1 MSLSFYLPHKKT
13 LFSNKILKVREILE
27 LLPKLQQFT
36 YDTKEEGFDK
46 EKLLESKLNEHTC
59 LLLGYD
65 LVSARGFEVSFEKDL
80 NNKDAYRVRFFTP
93 SPEDDWKVGLAF
105 LEALAEKLGV
115 SITSEYGDTYTAE
128 TVGSFDFD
136 HDINFGISSMFSPS
150 EDPET
155 GEMKEFNADT
165 MTLFG
170 LYRPV
175 VFNRELKEKIM
186 ASENPVKEF
195 SDFFTDIQYLES
207 FSANQR
213 FYQDKADDSILCLYV
228 ITQSVDVILPY
239 EPFVEFKNM
248 HIAKTQDVK
257 SWKLS
262 ITVIEGDERDPGSYK
277 TLAVVDYK
285 EFMKKLPKEKYHFI
299 DAAYVEI
306 QGLTRA
312 ELDEMVQKVG
322 EA

>member
-27 LLPKLQQFT
+27 LLPKLQQFS
-36 YDTKEEGFDK
+36 YDTKGEGFDK

-65 LVSARGFEVSFEKDL
+65 LVSARGFELSFEKDL
-80 NNKDAYRVRFFTP
+80 NDKDAYRVRFFTP
-93 SPEDDWKVGLAF
+93 SPQDDWKVGLAF

-115 SITSEYGDTYTAE
+115 SITSEYGDTFTSE
-128 TVGSFDFD
+128 TVGSFNFD

-195 SDFFTDIQYLES
+195 SDFFTNIQYLES
-207 FSANQR
+207 FSANQK
-213 FYQDKADDSILCLYV
+213 FYQDKADNSIFGMYTL
-228 ITQSVDVILPY
+228 TETVDTILPFQ
-239 EPFVEFKNM
+239 PLVEFKNM
-248 HIAKTQDVK
+248 GIVSSKDVK
-257 SWKLS
+257 NWRLNL
-262 ITVIEGDERDPGSYK
+262 IYIDGDEDDPSSYK
-277 TLAVVDYK
+277 VLDIVDYNG
-285 EFMKKLPKEKYHFI
+285 FMMNLPEDKYHFI
-299 DAAYVEI
+299 DTSYI
-306 QGLTRA
+306 
-312 ELDEMVQKVG
+312 ELKGMSKEEMEEVVQKIK
-322 EA
+322 ES